1 MRSTSY
7 NSKGTAKGTVKV
19 QVLKVQLIKRYK
31 EFKKKVQ
38 LKSPSIC
45 GVSSKTALYVQ
56 LVLSLIKS

>member
-38 LKSPSIC
+38 LKSPSIS
-45 GVSSKTALYVQ
+45 GTSSKTAVHIQ
-56 LVLSLIKS
+56 IVLSLIKS